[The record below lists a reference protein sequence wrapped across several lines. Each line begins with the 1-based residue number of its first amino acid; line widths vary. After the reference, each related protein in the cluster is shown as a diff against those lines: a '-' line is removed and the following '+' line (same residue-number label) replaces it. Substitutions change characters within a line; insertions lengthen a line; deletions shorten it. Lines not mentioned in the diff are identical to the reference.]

1 MRKFTTFIT
10 FIHSRT
16 PYVSYVATGRKDRV
30 CSDWFIQ
37 HCSCGSEKT
46 FHFGGWT
53 DCRGHATQEIHAH
66 RSLGQHSPPA
76 AGAHHTTHHHTHH
89 HTHHNTH
96 QHTHHTTH
104 HQQQQQKARGKCGPP
119 QLKRLPPSP
128 QGAAKKRSALGD
140 ITNNKEEVD
149 DEVARRQARKGASRR
164 CAGDVIAESVSS
176 RVKWIASD
184 LLCSPPARPNAVTA
198 EEGAVEEVA
207 EEEEEEEEVVVL
219 ESKEVVKT
227 VKVVE
232 VVVVEEEEE
241 SKEVEVVKVEEEEE
255 EEEEEADSSE
265 EVVGEVGVEEEPG
278 KGDPLQ
284 CSEYARSVFL
294 YMKQREEKFSL
305 LPYMERQADL
315 NAEMRGI
322 LVDWMVEVQE
332 NFQLNHETLYLAV
345 KLVDHFLNVAAVPRE
360 NLQLVG
366 ATCVFIAAKFD
377 EVCPPSVDDLLFIC
391 DDAYTHVELV
401 GTERRILL
409 ALDYDVN
416 IPVAYRPLRRYAKV
430 CGVDMKT
437 LTLARYAC
445 ESTLAHVDFVSEGAS
460 RLAAACLGLALRMM
474 RLPPWPEALARHS
487 GYQEAGVRPL
497 MARLNELLRQAPEE
511 KLVAVYSKYS
521 HKVFFEVAK
530 IPPLAPEE
538 LK

>member
-1 MRKFTTFIT
+1 MPPK
-10 FIHSRT
+10 
-16 PYVSYVATGRKDRV
+16 
-30 CSDWFIQ
+30 
-37 HCSCGSEKT
+37 
-46 FHFGGWT
+46 
-53 DCRGHATQEIHAH
+53 
-66 RSLGQHSPPA
+66 RSTLTAPSA
-76 AGAHHTTHHHTHH
+76 NTHH
-89 HTHHNTH
+89 
-96 QHTHHTTH
+96 QQ
-104 HQQQQQKARGKCGPP
+104 QQQQQKARGKCGPP

-207 EEEEEEEEVVVL
+207 EEEEEEVVVL

-232 VVVVEEEEE
+232 
-241 SKEVEVVKVEEEEE
+241 EVEVVVG
-255 EEEEEADSSE
+255 